1 MWLPAPTGCPGCT
14 GGWRGCI
21 ADCASTGGTGSEGR
35 SDSDGVCE
43 VGGAGSPP
51 SAIPISR
58 CAAGA
63 RTRAR
68 KPRRVRHTHA
78 LRLCERHGGEAK
90 CGLSA
95 GRRLCLRARVPCIT
109 PVEMRT

>member
-1 MWLPAPTGCPGCT
+1 MWLPAPTICPGCT

-58 CAAGA
+58 RAALEPALVPASPAECDTHTPCAAA
-63 RTRAR
+63 LATRR
-68 KPRRVRHTHA
+68 
-78 LRLCERHGGEAK
+78 
-90 CGLSA
+90 
-95 GRRLCLRARVPCIT
+95 
-109 PVEMRT
+109 

>member
-1 MWLPAPTGCPGCT
+1 MWLPAPTICPGCT

-51 SAIPISR
+51 SAIPTCR

-63 RTRAR
+63 RTRRPQAPAECEDTR
-68 KPRRVRHTHA
+68 CASALATRR
-78 LRLCERHGGEAK
+78 
-90 CGLSA
+90 
-95 GRRLCLRARVPCIT
+95 
-109 PVEMRT
+109 